1 MLGRI
6 GSGRKRG
13 WQRMRWLDG
22 ITDLIDM
29 SLNELRVWA
38 MDREAWCAVFHGVA
52 KSRTGL
58 NGWTEL
64 DWKEQMTHQVKNLP
78 AMQET
83 QEIQVGS
90 LAQEDPLEEGIAIH
104 CSTLAWR
111 IPWSEEPGGLLSMRL
126 QGVWEGWANK
136 LTTKHTEE
144 QRTLLNAKSPNHN
157 INLPGWENCVR
168 SRNMRFY
175 SSWIYLQLG
184 TTPLLLEI
192 TVLQLVLGLEKKRN
206 RLAGIK
212 QDFPSGSPD
221 LHVEISH
228 QISVSNYSGQLS
240 HW

>member
-1 MLGRI
+1 M
-6 GSGRKRG
+6 
-13 WQRMRWLDG
+13 
-22 ITDLIDM
+22 
-29 SLNELRVWA
+29 A
-38 MDREAWCAVFHGVA
+38 
-52 KSRTGL
+52 
-58 NGWTEL
+58 
-64 DWKEQMTHQVKNLP
+64 HQVKNLH
-78 AMQET
+78 AMGEPWVWSLGQE
-83 QEIQVGS
+83 E
-90 LAQEDPLEEGIAIH
+90 PLEMRMSTLSGI
-104 CSTLAWR
+104 LAWR

-126 QGVWEGWANK
+126 QGVWEGWGNK

-144 QRTLLNAKSPNHN
+144 QRTLLNAKSPNHS
-157 INLPGWENCVR
+157 INLPGWENCAR
-168 SRNMRFY
+168 SRNTRFY

-228 QISVSNYSGQLS
+228 QISVSNYSGQLI